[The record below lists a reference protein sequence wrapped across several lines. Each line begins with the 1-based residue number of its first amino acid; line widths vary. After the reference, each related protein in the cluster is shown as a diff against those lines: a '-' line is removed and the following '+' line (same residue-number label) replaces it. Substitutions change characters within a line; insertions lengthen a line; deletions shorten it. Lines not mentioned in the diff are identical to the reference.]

1 MLERRFI
8 PRDGKKVVYSGKAF
22 LTFTALS
29 SKESVECADVQL
41 LQLENGIYE
50 LQSQKQ
56 AVAFRLLITTD
67 SGKKW
72 GGIVVEQTPGAT
84 RFVQR

>member
-8 PRDGKKVVYSGKAF
+8 PRDGKHLVYSGKAF
-22 LTFTALS
+22 VSFTSLS
-29 SKESVECADVQL
+29 SNESIEIDDIQL

-56 AVAFRLLITTD
+56 AVAFRILITTD
-67 SGKKW
+67 SGRAW
-72 GGIVVEQTPGAT
+72 GGIVVEQMPGFT
-84 RFVQR
+84 RFAQR

>member
-8 PRDGKKVVYSGKAF
+8 PRDGKNAVYSGKAF
-22 LTFTALS
+22 VSFTSLS
-29 SKESVECADVQL
+29 SNESIEIDDIQL

-56 AVAFRLLITTD
+56 AVAFRILITTD
-67 SGKKW
+67 SGRAW
-72 GGIVVEQTPGAT
+72 GGIVVEQMPGVT

>member
-29 SKESVECADVQL
+29 SKESIECADVQL

-56 AVAFRLLITTD
+56 AVAFRVLITTD
-67 SGKKW
+67 SGRAW
-72 GGIVVEQTPGAT
+72 EGIVVEQMPGVT

>member
-1 MLERRFI
+1 MLERRFP
-8 PRDGKKVVYSGKAF
+8 PRQDKNLVYSGKAF
-22 LTFTALS
+22 MSFTSLS
-29 SKESVECADVQL
+29 SNQSIECDDIQL

-56 AVAFRLLITTD
+56 AVAFRILITTD
-67 SGKKW
+67 SGRSW
-72 GGIVVEQTPGAT
+72 GGIVVEQHTGIT